1 MPPPS
6 SEPDKYT
13 IDEMMDRL
21 KGRNSSDKEPEL
33 VTRTDGSHAMKV
45 RKRRRRTNQ
54 AVNSETKRN
63 KRVHII
69 QITGFVVV
77 VVLLGLAAGIGI
89 LYANSSNFRE
99 SLVSKLQAAS
109 GAEVKLNRFRMNPVA
124 ANTNGV
130 SLKWP
135 EGNALASLDLT
146 SVAAKIAPASFTGK
160 SFVGEEIVASKGM
173 LVLRVPNTEE
183 SSRLVP
189 KPSGRIPVKF
199 ARYSVPSLD
208 IRFGEGKGW
217 NSSLGKTEASL
228 YPSTTAG
235 QAEIRLRGGLLQISG
250 WPEMVLDRSY
260 IKVRN
265 SEFQIKTMRLNI
277 PEAPDNRSLKTGFID
292 FSGSIFPLKGDGS
305 HRLAAKM
312 ERFRLPFL
320 IGGDLGRFFFGN
332 VDTKEIAAS
341 NFLSFAPESP
351 EAASLEMTITNT
363 VDSRI
368 DISGF
373 GFLSVLSIALDER
386 WYEFPNFEDDVT
398 LVVKRAGGKVEISDI
413 NLVNRGRMAL
423 RGTISNGDGGKII
436 GNLRVGIPETILAA
450 APDAKLKMMF
460 GQLKDGYH
468 WMDLEI
474 GGTAAIPADNFKEL
488 YEKLSVPE
496 EEEQPS
502 QDSFEKLI
510 EGQ

>member
-33 VTRTDGSHAMKV
+33 VTRTDGSQAMKV

-63 KRVHII
+63 RRVQII

-99 SLVSKLQAAS
+99 SLVSKLQASS

-160 SFVGEEIVASKGM
+160 SFAGEEIVASKGV
-173 LVLRVPNTEE
+173 LVLRAPNAEE

-189 KPSGRIPVKF
+189 KPAGRIPVKF
-199 ARYSVPSLD
+199 SRYSVPVLD
-208 IRFGEGKGW
+208 IRFGEGQGRKG
-217 NSSLGKTEASL
+217 SLEKTEASL

-235 QAEIRLRGGLLQISG
+235 QAEVRLRGGLLQMPG
-250 WPEMVLDRSY
+250 WPEMALDRSY
-260 IKVRN
+260 VKVKD
-265 SEFQIKTMRLNI
+265 SEFQIKTMRFNI
-277 PEAPDNRSLKTGFID
+277 PEATWWPSET
-292 FSGSIFPLKGDGS
+292 
-305 HRLAAKM
+305 
-312 ERFRLPFL
+312 
-320 IGGDLGRFFFGN
+320 
-332 VDTKEIAAS
+332 TK
-341 NFLSFAPESP
+341 
-351 EAASLEMTITNT
+351 
-363 VDSRI
+363 
-368 DISGF
+368 
-373 GFLSVLSIALDER
+373 
-386 WYEFPNFEDDVT
+386 
-398 LVVKRAGGKVEISDI
+398 
-413 NLVNRGRMAL
+413 
-423 RGTISNGDGGKII
+423 
-436 GNLRVGIPETILAA
+436 
-450 APDAKLKMMF
+450 
-460 GQLKDGYH
+460 
-468 WMDLEI
+468 
-474 GGTAAIPADNFKEL
+474 
-488 YEKLSVPE
+488 
-496 EEEQPS
+496 
-502 QDSFEKLI
+502 
-510 EGQ
+510 